1 MNFRKL
7 VFTLSLFA
15 FPILLMSQ
23 NREALLSKMSDETCA
38 CIKETIPKGAT
49 PEELQMKIGLCFL
62 PLADKYSKE
71 IKNDLGIDMT
81 KMDGFEKLGET
92 LGMQLSLECPYF
104 LDLLME
110 DMAKEDSFIKE
121 ALEDDEEEL
130 MAKQS
135 FTTGVV
141 QQIDQTAYFSFS
153 LKTDKGTQ
161 TFHAI
166 KEFEGL
172 GIIKLGEE
180 LKGKT
185 IEVFSEEMSIYE
197 PRKKAFITVQAIT
210 KVNLI

>member
-23 NREALLSKMSDETCA
+23 NREALLSKMTAESCS
-38 CIKETIPKGAT
+38 CIKETIPKGAA

-62 PLADKYSKE
+62 PLTEKYGDD
-71 IKNDLGIDMT
+71 IKNHLGIDMT
-81 KMDGFEKLGET
+81 KMDGYEKLGET

-104 LDLLME
+104 LDLLMA
-110 DMAKEDSFIKE
+110 DMAKEDSFVKE
-121 ALEDDEEEL
+121 ALEGDEEEL
-130 MAKQS
+130 MAKQVFAS
-135 FTTGVV
+135 GVV

-153 LKTDKGTQ
+153 MKTDEGLQ

-172 GIIKLGEE
+172 GIIKLGND

-185 IEVFSEEMSIYE
+185 IEVFAEEMSIYE
-197 PRKKAFITVQAIT
+197 PRKKAFITVQAI
-210 KVNLI
+210 KKIKLI